1 MLVVG
6 LVVTAG
12 GVVMVVVVAAAE
24 TGRRW
29 WWHSGGLRKVEN
41 FWSSTTR
48 FPITLADIF
57 SKCTDRT
64 TRSKLNYFRQKKK
77 KKKTR
82 LFFRF
87 HTCILLSFSL
97 SFSRLLAQPLLFS
110 LFLCPYFLISTFLS
124 FALYSHVYTNNMHI
138 TRSVWRVTTVVL
150 FPVLFSVF
158 SFLFFLLCHLPFSRA
173 EAINIV
179 EIGSLSFASIIQF
192 VAAINADTTTNRI
205 TFARWKVANLNDII
219 EPNNG

>member
-6 LVVTAG
+6 LVATAG
-12 GVVMVVVVAAAE
+12 GVVMVVVAAAAE

-29 WWHSGGLRKVEN
+29 WWHGGGLRKVEN

-48 FPITLADIF
+48 FPITLAGIF

-64 TRSKLNYFRQKKK
+64 TRSKLNYFRRKKK
-77 KKKTR
+77 KENKALLPFPHLHFT
-82 LFFRF
+82 LF
-87 HTCILLSFSL
+87 LSL

-110 LFLCPYFLISTFLS
+110 LFLCPYFLIFTFLS

-138 TRSVWRVTTVVL
+138 TRSAWRVTTVVL

-158 SFLFFLLCHLPFSRA
+158 SFLFFFYCV
-173 EAINIV
+173 I
-179 EIGSLSFASIIQF
+179 SLSLAQ
-192 VAAINADTTTNRI
+192 
-205 TFARWKVANLNDII
+205 KL
-219 EPNNG
+219 